1 MAFSVNTNTGA
12 FVALQNLSTTNR
24 SLAEVQNRVNTGLR
38 VSSAKDD
45 SSSYSIA
52 QGLRGDVAG
61 LSAVQTSLNRAKSSL
76 DVAVQAGESISD
88 LLNRAREI
96 AVAASDAGLDTSSR
110 TALNNDFK
118 SIVSQIGSV
127 VSQAEF
133 NGTNLIKAT
142 PDSISAIT
150 AVKQNSTVDR
160 ISLSGVD
167 LNANGK
173 SAEIKTSAA
182 TVTLASGN
190 TLAQVLAGGSTGAL
204 TTANTQN
211 AAFARATTNTANG
224 VKLVSSDTIELDLSA
239 ASPAAVGNGTNITL
253 TVGGAAFQVAN
264 TATTGKVTIST
275 SSLAATG
282 AATFTYSTAGAAAGN
297 NTTLSDLDLTVAT
310 DRELAIAVVDNFK
323 NNVNATLST
332 FGSTSRQIDI
342 QQQFATK
349 LTDSINSGIGNLVDA
364 DLAKESARLQA
375 LQVKQQLGLQAL
387 SIANQAPQ
395 SVISLFQ

>member
-45 SSSYSIA
+45 SASYSIA

-264 TATTGKVTIST
+264 TATTG
-275 SSLAATG
+275 
-282 AATFTYSTAGAAAGN
+282 
-297 NTTLSDLDLTVAT
+297 
-310 DRELAIAVVDNFK
+310 R
-323 NNVNATLST
+323 
-332 FGSTSRQIDI
+332 
-342 QQQFATK
+342 
-349 LTDSINSGIGNLVDA
+349 
-364 DLAKESARLQA
+364 
-375 LQVKQQLGLQAL
+375 
-387 SIANQAPQ
+387 
-395 SVISLFQ
+395 

>member
-45 SSSYSIA
+45 SASYSIA

-323 NNVNATLST
+323 ANVNATLAT

-395 SVISLFQ
+395 SVVSLFR

>member
-1 MAFSVNTNTGA
+1 
-12 FVALQNLSTTNR
+12 
-24 SLAEVQNRVNTGLR
+24 
-38 VSSAKDD
+38 
-45 SSSYSIA
+45 
-52 QGLRGDVAG
+52 
-61 LSAVQTSLNRAKSSL
+61 
-76 DVAVQAGESISD
+76 SISD

-96 AVAASDAGLDTSSR
+96 AVAASDSGLDTSSR

-133 NGTNLIKAT
+133 NGTNLIKAS

-167 LNANGK
+167 LNANGTK
-173 SAEIKTSAA
+173 ATLDAGAA
-182 TVTLASGN
+182 TATVGAGASLATTVASGGN
-190 TLAQVLAGGSTGAL
+190 AAK
-204 TTANTQN
+204 
-211 AAFARATTNTANG
+211 AAFARATLEGVSGVTLVGSDTVEIDLATVNADANGAITLSVGGVTDFKTANATVANSANSG
-224 VKLVSSDTIELDLSA
+224 TVRLSLSSFTSAAGGTLTYTTSGAASGNKASLSELDL
-239 ASPAAVGNGTNITL
+239 TN
-253 TVGGAAFQVAN
+253 
-264 TATTGKVTIST
+264 
-275 SSLAATG
+275 
-282 AATFTYSTAGAAAGN
+282 
-297 NTTLSDLDLTVAT
+297 AT
-310 DRELAIAVVDNFK
+310 DRDLAVAVVDNFK
-323 NNVNATLST
+323 NNVNATLAT

-395 SVISLFQ
+395 SVVSLFR

>member
-12 FVALQNLSTTNR
+12 FVALQNLSSTNR
-24 SLAEVQNRVNTGLR
+24 DLAEVQNRVNTGLR

-45 SSSYSIA
+45 SASYSIA
-52 QGLRGDVAG
+52 QNLRGDVAG

-96 AVAASDAGLDTSSR
+96 AVAASDNGLDATSR

-118 SIVSQIGSV
+118 SIVSQVGSV

-160 ISLSGVD
+160 ISLAGVD
-167 LNANGK
+167 LNANGT
-173 SAEIKTSAA
+173 SATLRASAA
-182 TVTLASGN
+182 TQTVANSESLATTLAAGGNKSNSAFVRSTIETTNGIDFVNENTIEVDLSVINAQADGAVDITVGGRTYEGAAGTVANSANTGKVQLSVSALSTAAAGGGAFTYTTTGAASGN
-190 TLAQVLAGGSTGAL
+190 
-204 TTANTQN
+204 
-211 AAFARATTNTANG
+211 
-224 VKLVSSDTIELDLSA
+224 A
-239 ASPAAVGNGTNITL
+239 AS
-253 TVGGAAFQVAN
+253 
-264 TATTGKVTIST
+264 
-275 SSLAATG
+275 
-282 AATFTYSTAGAAAGN
+282 
-297 NTTLSDLDLTVAT
+297 LSEIDLTNAT
-310 DRELAIAVVDNFK
+310 DRSLAVAVVDNFK
-323 NNVNATLST
+323 ANVNATLAS

-349 LTDSINSGIGNLVDA
+349 LNDSINSGIGNLVDA

-395 SVISLFQ
+395 SVVSLFR

>member
-45 SSSYSIA
+45 SASYSIA

>member
-45 SSSYSIA
+45 SASYSIA

-395 SVISLFQ
+395 SVVSLFR

>member
-96 AVAASDAGLDTSSR
+96 AVAASDSGLDTSSR

-118 SIVSQIGSV
+118 SIISQVDSV

-133 NGTNLIKAT
+133 NGTNLIKAS

-167 LNANGK
+167 LTTGGSKATTVKAAGAITVAASTSLADLVGAGGVDGAAIATELDGLAN
-173 SAEIKTSAA
+173 
-182 TVTLASGN
+182 VTLNDDG
-190 TLAQVLAGGSTGAL
+190 TLTAVTGA
-204 TTANTQN
+204 
-211 AAFARATTNTANG
+211 
-224 VKLVSSDTIELDLSA
+224 
-239 ASPAAVGNGTNITL
+239 
-253 TVGGAAFQVAN
+253 
-264 TATTGKVTIST
+264 T
-275 SSLAATG
+275 S
-282 AATFTYSTAGAAAGN
+282 GAAAGGVTFTTGS
-297 NTTLSDLDLTVAT
+297 TTLSITVGGKQFDATLPANGAASTTYSSLKLSDFKSTTGTTVTTTGGGFSRTIKSLDLTKQV
-310 DRELAIAVVDNFK
+310 DRASAAAVVDNFK
-323 NNVNATLST
+323 ANVNATLAT

-395 SVISLFQ
+395 SVVSLFR

>member
-24 SLAEVQNRVNTGLR
+24 SLEEVQNRVNTGLR

-45 SSSYSIA
+45 SASYSIA
-52 QGLRGDVAG
+52 QNLRGDVAG

-96 AVAASDAGLDTSSR
+96 AVASSDSGLDATSRS
-110 TALNNDFK
+110 ALNNDFK

-133 NGTNLIKAT
+133 NGTNLIKAS

-160 ISLSGVD
+160 ISLSGVN
-167 LNANGK
+167 LNAN
-173 SAEIKTSAA
+173 STSATLSVA
-182 TVTLASGN
+182 AGNVAVTSGQSLNSLLSGNNGGVVAKEIADAAGVGANGLAVDADSGKFTVTL
-190 TLAQVLAGGSTGAL
+190 TG
-204 TTANTQN
+204 
-211 AAFARATTNTANG
+211 
-224 VKLVSSDTIELDLSA
+224 
-239 ASPAAVGNGTNITL
+239 GTNYT
-253 TVGGAAFQVAN
+253 
-264 TATTGKVTIST
+264 
-275 SSLAATG
+275 AATG
-282 AATFTYSTAGAAAGN
+282 VVAITVGTQAFNFTASANLSNGS
-297 NTTLSDLDLTVAT
+297 TLSLTAEDFKAASSGNIVGEALSKNLSSVDLTKFS
-310 DRELAIAVVDNFK
+310 DRASAIAVVDNFK
-323 NNVNATLST
+323 SNVNATLAS

-395 SVISLFQ
+395 SVVSLFR

>member
-96 AVAASDAGLDTSSR
+96 AVAASDSGLDTSSR

-133 NGTNLIKAT
+133 NGTNLIKAS

-167 LNANGK
+167 LNANGTK
-173 SAEIKTSAA
+173 A
-182 TVTLASGN
+182 T
-190 TLAQVLAGGSTGAL
+190 
-204 TTANTQN
+204 
-211 AAFARATTNTANG
+211 
-224 VKLVSSDTIELDLSA
+224 LDA
-239 ASPAAVGNGTNITL
+239 
-253 TVGGAAFQVAN
+253 
-264 TATTGKVTIST
+264 
-275 SSLAATG
+275 G
-282 AATFTYSTAGAAAGN
+282 AATATVGAGASLA
-297 NTTLSDLDLTVAT
+297 TTVASGAMLP
-310 DRELAIAVVDNFK
+310 RQ
-323 NNVNATLST
+323 LSPVP
-332 FGSTSRQIDI
+332 RWK
-342 QQQFATK
+342 A
-349 LTDSINSGIGNLVDA
+349 
-364 DLAKESARLQA
+364 
-375 LQVKQQLGLQAL
+375 
-387 SIANQAPQ
+387 
-395 SVISLFQ
+395 